1 MPFNDAGGFHVNRIL
16 VAEIAVADTFRGAVE
31 APSSV
36 LFEVDELHGPSLKPP
51 FVVACT

>member
-31 APSSV
+31 AKTRRKHV
-36 LFEVDELHGPSLKPP
+36 LVWFHNNTDI
-51 FVVACT
+51 VA